1 MNGLPSDSVSISNGI
16 IVKYGTRKPLMID
29 PQQQATRW
37 IKTMFTEEN
46 LAILKDAGQLKITRM
61 GAKDMIKIMELCI
74 KNGYQ
79 LLIEDMGE
87 QIEPAFEPV
96 LLNQTFKSP
105 HGREQINFADQ
116 IIDYDPR
123 FKLYMT
129 TKMPNPHYLPE
140 MFIRVTVINFTVTQ
154 EGLEQQLLG
163 EIVKL
168 ENPAIEQKKLE
179 LTKAIVNDQ
188 KRMKNIEDEILNQL
202 VNATGNILDE
212 EDLINYLDRAKVIS
226 KEIKHAMEENEIA

>member
-1 MNGLPSDSVSISNGI
+1 
-16 IVKYGTRKPLMID
+16 
-29 PQQQATRW
+29 
-37 IKTMFTEEN
+37 
-46 LAILKDAGQLKITRM
+46 M
-61 GAKDMIKIMELCI
+61 GAKDMLKSMELCI

-96 LLNQTFKSP
+96 LLNQTFKSQ
-105 HGREQINFADQ
+105 HGREQINFEGS

-154 EGLEQQLLG
+154 EGLEQQLLA

-168 ENPAIEQKKLE
+168 ENPAIELKKLE
-179 LTKAIVNDQ
+179 LTKAIVKDQ
-188 KRMKNIEDEILNQL
+188 QRMKNIEDEILNQL

-226 KEIKHAMEENEIA
+226 KEIHKAMEENEVAQVEIEEARSKYQRVAERGSILYFVIADLSGIDPMYQYSLSYFLRLFSIIIQ